1 MKLPPLDDDT
11 VSRHS
16 QMSDKLKK
24 GLGASDAEEEQKKPE
39 IIQQKWND
47 LDKYIELLL
56 DNKSEE
62 ETVFVYL
69 NPNTNGNPYDL

>member
-1 MKLPPLDDDT
+1 MKLPPLDDDV

-24 GLGASDAEEEQKKPE
+24 GLSAKDAEEDQKKPE

-69 NPNTNGNPYDL
+69 IKISYIDGV

>member
-1 MKLPPLDDDT
+1 MKLPPLDDDV

-24 GLGASDAEEEQKKPE
+24 GLGVQDSEEEKKHE